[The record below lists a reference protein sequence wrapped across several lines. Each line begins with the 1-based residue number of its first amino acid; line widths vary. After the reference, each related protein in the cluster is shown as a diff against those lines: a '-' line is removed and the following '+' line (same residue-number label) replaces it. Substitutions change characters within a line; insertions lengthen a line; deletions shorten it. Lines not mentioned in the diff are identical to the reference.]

1 MLCLFYSE
9 RVKRRVKVQSVKW
22 GKKKKVGKRMK
33 EDFENNTSNYL
44 CYDVRIIIYLEK
56 EMLGKGGRAGEKK
69 KERGRDTKRE
79 TNVCTIAEE

>member
-1 MLCLFYSE
+1 MN
-9 RVKRRVKVQSVKW
+9 
-22 GKKKKVGKRMK
+22 

-56 EMLGKGGRAGEKK
+56 EMLGKGGRAGAKK